1 MQYPIRRSKRALS
14 EEKARAILEK
24 GEYGVLSLQGEEGE
38 PYGIPLSYVVLDNF
52 IYFHCALEGR
62 KIDYMKANPLVS
74 FCVVGRVQP
83 KHRPLYF
90 TTLYESAI
98 VTGGENT
105 GPHRPLCKILPGACP
120 PSGGRS
126 PAERPSVHGLDG
138 NIPHLHRGDQRQ
150 VQHPTG
156 GSTVTSR
163 MDRRIELGT

>member
-98 VTGGENT
+98 VTGTAQPVEHVEEKIQALIG
-105 GPHRPLCKILPGACP
+105 LCVKYFPELVPQVEEEARQSAHQSMDWTAIYRISIEGI
-120 PSGGRS
+120 SGKS
-126 PAERPSVHGLDG
+126 
-138 NIPHLHRGDQRQ
+138 NIPQEEAQ
-150 VQHPTG
+150 
-156 GSTVTSR
+156 
-163 MDRRIELGT
+163 